1 MIICIPIARRVK
13 LLVQTA
19 CWYYFR
25 FLKKYTAKERG
36 ISRGHGGLKIV
47 CIFI

>member
-1 MIICIPIARRVK
+1 MK

-25 FLKKYTAKERG
+25 FLKKYTSKERG
-36 ISRGHGGLKIV
+36 ISHGHGGLKIV